1 MISSKRKRSNEQRLR
16 AVEEKRARLQSRQ
29 LSIKVTNGV
38 SASNQHTVFT
48 SDSEDSTSI
57 EKERRLELFGDSG
70 SGSEGEQELVE
81 NWGEKF
87 ERERGVELFQ
97 LQQKIGH
104 DARFRVDERFLEEKQ
119 VDEEVVPVRQAGG
132 AKKEAEDDDIR
143 EQIEREKENALQII
157 NAMFGSG
164 GQKLPSANRTH
175 VLPRRYDPNSDTCA
189 ELELVEAPPRT
200 TPPLQETLSPS
211 GENSDIDSDSPD
223 TRSPAQQVQTE
234 AVASER
240 YYNVSENIKEL
251 FSSSNE
257 KFSFL
262 SDMGRDSDD
271 SSMDDSSANDMTSKS
286 SFTAPKWIKNINRTQ
301 PSSSSEDN
309 ELESAKVAPTD
320 GEAGS
325 IGSGGTREVRLFFHS
340 SVPELR
346 NRLEENSFYRSKA
359 LSDLE
364 ATWPQRR
371 AAMKQSFRKRRK
383 DAVKRARKRQKI
395 Q

>member
-1 MISSKRKRSNEQRLR
+1 M
-16 AVEEKRARLQSRQ
+16 
-29 LSIKVTNGV
+29 TNGV
-38 SASNQHTVFT
+38 SATGSNQHTVFT
-48 SDSEDSTSI
+48 SDSEDSTSSI
-57 EKERRLELFGDSG
+57 EKEQRLELFGDSG
-70 SGSEGEQELVE
+70 SGSEGEQE

-119 VDEEVVPVRQAGG
+119 VDEEVVPVREAGG
-132 AKKEAEDDDIR
+132 SKKEAEDDDIG

-164 GQKLPSANRTH
+164 GKKLLFSSANRTH

-200 TPPLQETLSPS
+200 TTPPLQETLGPS
-211 GENSDIDSDSPD
+211 GENSDIDLDSPD
-223 TRSPAQQVQTE
+223 TRSPTQLQTDHE
-234 AVASER
+234 VVASER
-240 YYNVSENIKEL
+240 YYNVSDDIKEL

-271 SSMDDSSANDMTSKS
+271 SSMDDSSVNDMTPKS
-286 SFTAPKWIKNINRTQ
+286 SFTAPKWIKNISRAQ
-301 PSSSSEDN
+301 PSSSPEDSEM
-309 ELESAKVAPTD
+309 ESAKVAPTD
-320 GEAGS
+320 GGTGS
-325 IGSGGTREVRLFFHS
+325 TGSGGTREVRLFFHS

-346 NRLEENSFYRSKA
+346 NRLEENSFYRSEA

-383 DAVKRARKRQKI
+383 DAVKRTRKRQKI

>member
-1 MISSKRKRSNEQRLR
+1 M
-16 AVEEKRARLQSRQ
+16 
-29 LSIKVTNGV
+29 TNGV

-48 SDSEDSTSI
+48 SDSEDSTSSI
-57 EKERRLELFGDSG
+57 DKEQRLELFGDSG

-81 NWGEKF
+81 NLGEKF

-119 VDEEVVPVRQAGG
+119 MAEEVVPLREGG
-132 AKKEAEDDDIR
+132 GSKKGADYDDIR
-143 EQIEREKENALQII
+143 EQIEKEKENALQII
-157 NAMFGSG
+157 NAMFGDG
-164 GQKLPSANRTH
+164 GQKFPSANRTH

-200 TPPLQETLSPS
+200 TTPPLQETLDPS

-223 TRSPAQQVQTE
+223 TRSSAQLPTDHEV
-234 AVASER
+234 VASER
-240 YYNVSENIKEL
+240 YYNVSDDIKEL

-301 PSSSSEDN
+301 PSSSSEDS
-309 ELESAKVAPTD
+309 EMESAKVAPTD
-320 GEAGS
+320 GGECS

-346 NRLEENSFYRSKA
+346 NRLEENSFYRCEA

-383 DAVKRARKRQKI
+383 DAIKRARKKQKI

>member
-1 MISSKRKRSNEQRLR
+1 M
-16 AVEEKRARLQSRQ
+16 
-29 LSIKVTNGV
+29 TNGV
-38 SASNQHTVFT
+38 SASNQHTVFA
-48 SDSEDSTSI
+48 SDSEDSTSSI
-57 EKERRLELFGDSG
+57 EKEQRVELFGDSG
-70 SGSEGEQELVE
+70 SGSEGEEELVE

-104 DARFRVDERFLEEKQ
+104 DARFKVDERFLEEKQ
-119 VDEEVVPVRQAGG
+119 VDEEVVPVREAGG
-132 AKKEAEDDDIR
+132 SKKEADYDDIR
-143 EQIEREKENALQII
+143 EQIEKEKENALQII
-157 NAMFGSG
+157 NAMFGGG

-175 VLPRRYDPNSDTCA
+175 VLPQRYDPNSDTCA
-189 ELELVEAPPRT
+189 ELELVEAPPSPRT
-200 TPPLQETLSPS
+200 TPPPLQETLDPS

-223 TRSPAQQVQTE
+223 TRSPAQLPTDHEV
-234 AVASER
+234 VASER
-240 YYNVSENIKEL
+240 YYDVSDDIKEL

-286 SFTAPKWIKNINRTQ
+286 SFTTPKWIKNINRTQ
-301 PSSSSEDN
+301 PSSSSEDS
-309 ELESAKVAPTD
+309 EMESAKVAPTD
-320 GEAGS
+320 GGASS

-346 NRLEENSFYRSKA
+346 NRLEENSFYRCEA

-383 DAVKRARKRQKI
+383 DAIKRARKKQKI